1 LTMVEIILIYV
12 FGVLGIL
19 GHWATRYIQ
28 SRTTSSVGEYL
39 KSNIVYTFASLS
51 AGFASSS
58 GLVMVLT
65 PGMTVQQIIVLLGA
79 AYTAGYTCDSKFN
92 KDKPKETKEAEKP
105 EIKVIEAENHENEDI
120 NDRLARHHQS

>member
-1 LTMVEIILIYV
+1 MIEIILIYV
-12 FGVLGIL
+12 FGLLGIL

-28 SRTTSSVGEYL
+28 SRTASSVGEYL

-58 GLVMVLT
+58 GLLVLLT
-65 PGMTVQQIIVLLGA
+65 PEMTVQQIIALMGA

-92 KDKPKETKEAEKP
+92 KDNPKEPKAAEKP

-120 NDRLARHHQS
+120 NDRIARHHKS